1 MKTILITG
9 ARSGIMNQV
18 IHSIKDRY
26 IIYATVRTDNQLKRI
41 KEKYKNE
48 KNIKCYKL
56 DITDEKDRN
65 LLSHLNIDILINNAA
80 VNYGGSLIDMD
91 INKIKENYEV
101 NVFSSL
107 LITQIVLKK
116 MLQDKK
122 GKIINMASLA
132 GIVPICFIGSY
143 SSTKSAI
150 IKITETLKKE
160 LNKISNI
167 KVSMIEPGFYDTGFN
182 QVMFDNKDIDLYF
195 SHLKNQINQEQEFIH
210 RWIEKKNLNSIVKK
224 IIKCIDSENPKFIYR
239 APFSQVVFSKLY
251 TLFFQ

>member
-26 IIYATVRTDNQLKRI
+26 IIYVTVRTDNQLKRI

-116 MLQDKK
+116 MIQDKK

-150 IKITETLKKE
+150 IKITET
-160 LNKISNI
+160 
-167 KVSMIEPGFYDTGFN
+167 
-182 QVMFDNKDIDLYF
+182 
-195 SHLKNQINQEQEFIH
+195 
-210 RWIEKKNLNSIVKK
+210 
-224 IIKCIDSENPKFIYR
+224 
-239 APFSQVVFSKLY
+239 
-251 TLFFQ
+251 

>member
-1 MKTILITG
+1 
-9 ARSGIMNQV
+9 
-18 IHSIKDRY
+18 
-26 IIYATVRTDNQLKRI
+26 
-41 KEKYKNE
+41 
-48 KNIKCYKL
+48 
-56 DITDEKDRN
+56 
-65 LLSHLNIDILINNAA
+65 
-80 VNYGGSLIDMD
+80 MD

-116 MLQDKK
+116 MIQDKK

-224 IIKCIDSENPKFIYR
+224 IIKCIDSKNPKFIYR

-251 TLFFQ
+251 ALFFQ

>member
-18 IHSIKDRY
+18 IQSIKDRY
-26 IIYATVRTDNQLKRI
+26 IIYVTVRTDNQLKRI

-48 KNIKCYKL
+48 KNIKCYQL

-116 MLQDKK
+116 MIQDKK

-160 LNKISNI
+160 LSKISNI

>member
-26 IIYATVRTDNQLKRI
+26 IIYVTVRTDNQLKRI

-116 MLQDKK
+116 MIQDKK

-224 IIKCIDSENPKFIYR
+224 IIKCIDSKNPKFIYR
-239 APFSQVVFSKLY
+239 TPFSQVVFSKLY